1 VESANSGLCCAEC
14 LWRRASFAISPLGGN
29 VAGGENSAVT
39 ATPVPRRPPR
49 LITELL
55 ALTASWGWTV
65 ADLAREL
72 GVDESTILHY
82 RAGRRGL
89 TTRTLARIVVR
100 FGEHR
105 LTRDL
110 VWHYLMTECLE
121 AEATETI
128 LTAPKGLP
136 PAVEHVLRVYADRFA
151 EESVRAGRGLYIV
164 SDAATP
170 LSAALHFLH
179 AALGAKK
186 IGVCAIRADR
196 TPSAT
201 ESRLAL
207 AMPLLTVERMD
218 FACEAVIDIVRRR
231 ADLAR
236 LSVLTSMQEP
246 DVTTDAY
253 LRRIFVSSMRRIDA
267 YLSAPTAASS
277 SVPPQPTHGSVPTE
291 SEHQ

>member
-1 VESANSGLCCAEC
+1 M
-14 LWRRASFAISPLGGN
+14 
-29 VAGGENSAVT
+29 
-39 ATPVPRRPPR
+39 PRRPPR

-65 ADLAREL
+65 ADVAREL

-110 VWHYLMTECLE
+110 VWHYLLTECG
-121 AEATETI
+121 EATEAERI
-128 LTAPKGLP
+128 LAAPKELS
-136 PAVEHVLRVYADRFA
+136 PAVEQALRSYADRFA
-151 EESVRAGRGLYIV
+151 EESVHAGRGLYVV
-164 SDAATP
+164 SDTTAP
-170 LSAALHFLH
+170 LSAVLHFLR
-179 AALGAKK
+179 AVFEAKK

-196 TPSAT
+196 TPTAA

-207 AMPLLTVERMD
+207 ALPLLLVERMD
-218 FACEAVIDIVRRR
+218 FACDPVRDLVRRR

-236 LSVLTSMQEP
+236 PIVLTSMQEP
-246 DVTTDAY
+246 GVATDAY
-253 LRRIFVSSMRRIDA
+253 LRRVFVSTLRRIDA
-267 YLSAPTAASS
+267 HPSPTSPPT
-277 SVPPQPTHGSVPTE
+277 VPSQPTHGSVPAE